1 MSEYEKQLLSMYLVN
16 QGLRLDRELLD
27 AKRIWDTRQT
37 YAACMALLG
46 ALQRKKDF
54 DKFQHDLC
62 ALLQI

>member
-16 QGLRLDRELLD
+16 QGLRLDREFLD
-27 AKRIWDTRQT
+27 AKRLWDTRQT

-46 ALQRKKDF
+46 ALQRKQDF